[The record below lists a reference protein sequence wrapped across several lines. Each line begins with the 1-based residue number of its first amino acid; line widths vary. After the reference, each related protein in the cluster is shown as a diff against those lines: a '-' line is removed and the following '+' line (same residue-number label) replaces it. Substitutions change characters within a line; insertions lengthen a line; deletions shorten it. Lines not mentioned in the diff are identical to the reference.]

1 MQLFENQK
9 GQKWKPDLESPW
21 RRLSLCIRDVG
32 GAVKWRTAP
41 HRTAD
46 PPEPHRRHFQK
57 SRTAPHRTARKNFQ
71 TLNYKEKIFLKC
83 SNRL

>member
-41 HRTAD
+41 QIILKNRA
-46 PPEPHRRHFQK
+46 PHRKLSQK
-57 SRTAPHRTARKNFQ
+57 LRTAPQ
-71 TLNYKEKIFLKC
+71 
-83 SNRL
+83 